1 MDRSKERGK
10 NLIHYL
16 DNFLTMDPPDSPTC
30 QKNLDIFIQLCRD
43 LGVPLAAEKMEDPST
58 SLTFLG
64 ITLDTRKMEIRLPSE
79 KLQRIKIILQ
89 GRKKATKRQIL
100 LLVGLLQHATK
111 VIRCGGTFVTRLYAT
126 AAKIKEM
133 HFYTR
138 FNAEFCSDLM
148 WWHAFIQA
156 WNGLSILHHAPHTES
171 AIYTDASG
179 NWGCGAIFDTQWLQW
194 QWPDEWKQA
203 GIMCKELVP
212 ILLSC
217 VVWGSTLSKKCVRFY
232 CDNLSLIDSLNKES
246 SKDPSVMKLLRTL
259 WLFVAFFDISTQATH
274 IPGVQN
280 NSADHL
286 SRNNMTQFR
295 QSRPNMSFLPDP
307 IPAPLLEMVSLKAPD
322 WTSPRINALFQL
334 VLKELSYPW
343 RE

>member
-1 MDRSKERGK
+1 MVTIYHVNTSINKVKARA
-10 NLIHYL
+10 
-16 DNFLTMDPPDSPTC
+16 C
-30 QKNLDIFIQLCRD
+30 AVVQ
-43 LGVPLAAEKMEDPST
+43 AAEKMEGPST

-89 GRKKATKRQIL
+89 EWLGHKKATKRQIL
-100 LLVGLLQHATK
+100 SLVGLLQHATK
-111 VIRCGGTFVTRLYAT
+111 VIRCGRTFVTRLYTT

-138 FNAEFCSDLM
+138 LNAEFRSDLM

-232 CDNLSLIDSLNKES
+232 YDNFSLVDSLNKGS

-259 WLFVAFFDISTQATH
+259 WFFVAFFDISTQATH

-295 QSRPNMSFLPDP
+295 QSRPNMSLLPDP